1 MMRKTIFALW
11 AVVGVGLSSAPARA
25 EQTYGNP
32 EDPLVAFVLE
42 TKIHT
47 GDPEEMRY
55 VILSKLM
62 EDYEAEHG
70 IRVSREDIDAY
81 LAGMRR
87 IAEEERRRNLARK
100 EQLTRQLASE
110 AMTEAE
116 RESVSAELKPLNEL
130 MAALE
135 ESSAVS
141 EEDSEEV
148 RQYREQVATA
158 FVRQWKINKALYE
171 QYGGRIIFQQ
181 GGPEPLDAYR
191 RFLESQEQAGS
202 FKILDETFEQKFW
215 NYYRNDAIHSFYPKG
230 SAEETRAFETPWWL
244 LEAASK

>member
-25 EQTYGNP
+25 GQTYGNP
-32 EDPLVAFVLE
+32 EAPLVAVVLE

-116 RESVSAELKPLNEL
+116 RESVSAELKSLNEL

-191 RFLESQEQAGS
+191 RFLESQEKAGS
-202 FKILDETFEQKFW
+202 FKILEKAFEKDFW
-215 NYYRNDAIHSFYPKG
+215 NYYRNDAIHSFYQKG
-230 SAEETRAFETPWWL
+230 SEEETRAFKTPWWME
-244 LEAASK
+244 EAPR